1 MTEKLELCKWIY
13 KNSTIPMKVLSKKSV
28 PYLRALR
35 EQIETE
41 QRRDKFNKMM
51 GYRAAKGE
59 SDD

>member
-1 MTEKLELCKWIY
+1 
-13 KNSTIPMKVLSKKSV
+13 MKVLSKKSV

-51 GYRAAKGE
+51 GHKEGVNVLRDNE
-59 SDD
+59 